1 MQILQNTL
9 EWLNEWEQRVIDN
22 KIKPKHFLTNNTAE
36 GLRVTLTST
45 LEICTYLKEK
55 YGIQYI
61 LTGKINQ
68 DDVEVRKI

>member
-1 MQILQNTL
+1 
-9 EWLNEWEQRVIDN
+9 LNEWGQRVIDN
-22 KIKPKHFLTNNTAE
+22 KIKPKHFLTNNTSE
-36 GLRVTLTST
+36 GLRVTLTLT